1 MYITASMDRID
12 HADMDYTLAS
22 SLNNISWINPSTNV
36 LQAYYRN
43 LSGYYTTDFPD
54 KPPYYFDFVAD
65 LRYTSTHPLKGT
77 KVKILDFGEEVE
89 IVFQSTNLLNASDE
103 HSMYLHGHKFYVV
116 GEGYGNFNSTT
127 DPETYNVVDPPYLSS
142 ASLPVKGWLS
152 IRFKA
157 NNPGVWAMHCQEGRH
172 LIWGMN
178 TVIIVRN
185 GSNPET
191 SIRSPPANMP
201 PCESSSILRT
211 PQIKLNVLAR
221 GESIL

>member
-1 MYITASMDRID
+1 M
-12 HADMDYTLAS
+12 
-22 SLNNISWINPSTNV
+22 
-36 LQAYYRN
+36 
-43 LSGYYTTDFPD
+43 
-54 KPPYYFDFVAD
+54 
-65 LRYTSTHPLKGT
+65 
-77 KVKILDFGEEVE
+77 E

-157 NNPGVWAMHCQEGRH
+157 NNPGTYLFYVHHFHLNWQMLNMVALRNLNFLLLLSTGVWAMHCQEGRH

-178 TVIIVRN
+178 TVIIVKMEAIQKQAYAA
-185 GSNPET
+185 PLL
-191 SIRSPPANMP
+191 I
-201 PCESSSILRT
+201 CLLV
-211 PQIKLNVLAR
+211 KVLPFS
-221 GESIL
+221 EPHK